1 MRKTGKTEVEEVK
14 RIESAIES
22 KNGLELQ

>member
-1 MRKTGKTEVEEVK
+1 MRKTGKTEFEEVK